1 MREWEK
7 PRTTARSIFSKA
19 RHPAAQTS
27 SSFSENGWSVHEIRL
42 FLTGKSSIDRW
53 MLCSPLTAQ
62 CKVMWERQIRSTN
75 HHKKVC
81 SCLRSIFYMR
91 THELHWLLF
100 NTFPWTTVEASLWET
115 FNKLQ
120 LNPGISIQPCVT
132 FPHHPGSEHS
142 HTMSKS

>member
-1 MREWEK
+1 MREREK

-19 RHPAAQTS
+19 QHPAAQTS

-42 FLTGKSSIDRW
+42 FLIGKSSIDRW

-91 THELHWLLF
+91 IHELHWLLF
-100 NTFPWTTVEASLWET
+100 NTFP

-120 LNPGISIQPCVT
+120 LNSGISIQPFVT
-132 FPHHPGSEHS
+132 FPHHLALNTLIPCQNPKHI
-142 HTMSKS
+142 KNF